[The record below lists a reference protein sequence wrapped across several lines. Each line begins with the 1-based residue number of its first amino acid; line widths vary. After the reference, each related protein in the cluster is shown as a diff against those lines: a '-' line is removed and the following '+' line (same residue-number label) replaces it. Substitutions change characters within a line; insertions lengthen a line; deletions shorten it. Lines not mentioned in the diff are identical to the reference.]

1 MEVVNNKI
9 QRSHY
14 FLLRQ
19 AMLFQYSLITIN
31 LDKIRM
37 ADSRGSLDSPSH
49 KERGHQ
55 LGGRL
60 GCEVNALGCPYEHE
74 YWHLALNTLSS
85 LERDVE
91 SWNVLGKNGKK
102 KSKEMKE
109 RHTGSA
115 FFVCLKLLCTQKCR
129 FMRS

>member
-9 QRSHY
+9 QRSRY

-19 AMLFQYSLITIN
+19 AMLFQYSLTTIN

-60 GCEVNALGCPYEHE
+60 GCEVNAL
-74 YWHLALNTLSS
+74 
-85 LERDVE
+85 
-91 SWNVLGKNGKK
+91 VLGVRMNMNIGIWP
-102 KSKEMKE
+102 
-109 RHTGSA
+109 
-115 FFVCLKLLCTQKCR
+115 LIP
-129 FMRS
+129 